1 MDGGIGSVLP
11 ARQHRCVL
19 WRRVRRQAKCPS
31 MCSIRIKDVSGR
43 AHRRRHFRLCELDSG
58 PSPEVDGITAARQ
71 LHQRP
76 RVILGWQSPL
86 EYLTRLVTPL
96 TEPQIAATTDEL
108 RPAAKW
114 LTFRLSL
121 TSWPARPPAGT
132 APGSSSRN
140 YCGSRPAREL
150 PTCDETAL
158 SFCLEHV
165 DGRALSGEASAVID
179 EISGE
184 AGNVPSIR
192 AGRFKHCP
200 VEDSLAEKVI
210 EVQLASGCGGRKV

>member
-19 WRRVRRQAKCPS
+19 WGRVRRQAKCPS

-71 LHQRP
+71 LNQRP

-96 TEPQIAATTDEL
+96 TEHKLLQRPMNSARRRNGSLFDYRSHLGPQGP
-108 RPAAKW
+108 RQGQHQ
-114 LTFRLSL
+114 
-121 TSWPARPPAGT
+121 ARAHGITAVRARRGNYRRAMKPP
-132 APGSSSRN
+132 SRF
-140 YCGSRPAREL
+140 A
-150 PTCDETAL
+150 
-158 SFCLEHV
+158 
-165 DGRALSGEASAVID
+165 
-179 EISGE
+179 
-184 AGNVPSIR
+184 
-192 AGRFKHCP
+192 
-200 VEDSLAEKVI
+200 
-210 EVQLASGCGGRKV
+210 